1 MTVQAP
7 CGTVLTGATPKEFTR
22 ADGPART
29 RSRPPFGRP
38 VSCPARWYPQAAG
51 RTGPGR
57 NDPWAARDRWAL
69 RDGRA
74 RSGIGRARS
83 RSFVIPLGQCE
94 GPALVATSGR
104 ALAASLP
111 REVIPSMPLTT
122 AAAVRHSRSCRI
134 ISALVT
140 ITTVTAAGCGGNASA
155 AGPVAL
161 EKPDIVIGVPSAIS
175 SAALFI
181 AQDDGLF
188 QKAGLRVKIEA
199 LGASGPALPEL
210 LRGQADV
217 LEYPWTAAIEAD
229 ATGAARLRAIAAA
242 QSLGPLLDQIL
253 VLR

>member
-1 MTVQAP
+1 
-7 CGTVLTGATPKEFTR
+7 
-22 ADGPART
+22 
-29 RSRPPFGRP
+29 
-38 VSCPARWYPQAAG
+38 
-51 RTGPGR
+51 
-57 NDPWAARDRWAL
+57 
-69 RDGRA
+69 
-74 RSGIGRARS
+74 
-83 RSFVIPLGQCE
+83 
-94 GPALVATSGR
+94 
-104 ALAASLP
+104 
-111 REVIPSMPLTT
+111 MPLTT

-140 ITTVTAAGCGGNASA
+140 ITTVTAAGCGGKASA
-155 AGPVAL
+155 AGPVTP
-161 EKPDIVIGVPSAIS
+161 EKPDIVIGAPPAVS

-242 QSLGPLLDQIL
+242 QSIGPLLDQIL
-253 VLR
+253 VLRDSGITTAMQLRGKTIGVPSLGGLDTVLVDSVLADYGIGPAQVRLVPVGAQAMGSALATHRVDAIEPGELLVTLIDEELGAVSLVDLTRAPP